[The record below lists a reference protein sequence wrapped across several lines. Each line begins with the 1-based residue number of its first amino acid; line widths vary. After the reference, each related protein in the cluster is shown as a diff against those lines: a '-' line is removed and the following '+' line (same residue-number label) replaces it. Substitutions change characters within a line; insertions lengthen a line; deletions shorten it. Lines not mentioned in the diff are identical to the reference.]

1 MKQKHTGEK
10 QKERRRKKKRKQPKD
25 KKTTKG
31 MENKKCTLFPMS
43 VLFALQSTP
52 SRSTRLPV
60 TTEREGVVALPDVA
74 TARTRLVVAVALAAE
89 TTVLLAGRGEAADLA
104 VLVDGVA
111 DPVDL
116 GVTADGRVRRVDHD
130 DLEELEGAV
139 LADRVRV
146 EHAQVHA
153 AGAGALLGDR
163 AQVARA
169 RHAEDPLVAGL
180 APHDATVRLATAAT
194 TADAHAVHDVAL
206 LRLVAE
212 HARLVGARRV
222 RRAVHDRHVAQLP
235 AAHTRKEAHHIALL
249 LLPELADETVC
260 THGDSK
266 QQQQQQQKRNK
277 KVQNRKI
284 RKMKKGKKDENE
296 NKRKRLNTKTK
307 KKENTQHKKLYTFND
322 IIKLT
327 SNKDTH
333 RNSFFSFVFSVF
345 LFVFFSFPFFS
356 FVGFFFFPSK
366 KKDLIA
372 FLFFRET
379 KRKTHP
385 ETLLKGHRGGR
396 E

>member
-10 QKERRRKKKRKQPKD
+10 QKERRRKKKGRKQPKD
-25 KKTTKG
+25 
-31 MENKKCTLFPMS
+31 NKRDGKQEMHS
-43 VLFALQSTP
+43 VPNVCAFALQSTP

-116 GVTADGRVRRVDHD
+116 GVAADGRVRRVDHD

-266 QQQQQQQKRNK
+266 QQQQQQQQKRNK

-284 RKMKKGKKDENE
+284 RKNE
-296 NKRKRLNTKTK
+296 KREKR
-307 KKENTQHKKLYTFND
+307 
-322 IIKLT
+322 
-327 SNKDTH
+327 
-333 RNSFFSFVFSVF
+333 
-345 LFVFFSFPFFS
+345 
-356 FVGFFFFPSK
+356 
-366 KKDLIA
+366 
-372 FLFFRET
+372 
-379 KRKTHP
+379 
-385 ETLLKGHRGGR
+385 
-396 E
+396 